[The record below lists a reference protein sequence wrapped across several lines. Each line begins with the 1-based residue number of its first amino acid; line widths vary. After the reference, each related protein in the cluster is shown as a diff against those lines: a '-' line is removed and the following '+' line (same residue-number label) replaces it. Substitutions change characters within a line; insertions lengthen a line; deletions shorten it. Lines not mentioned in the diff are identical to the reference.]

1 MSFGEKLQKL
11 RKAQG
16 LSQEELVARLSVT
29 RQTISKW
36 ELDQS
41 TPELGLLA
49 QISDIFSV
57 TTDYLIKT
65 EEGDA
70 SAGEETPGGAVQQE
84 PQARLTPFI
93 VLLCVGILC
102 MAMIWAPFLSAGD
115 YEVVDTSGK
124 VLYTG
129 FMAYLKAKKAEAV
142 FFLCAGAAAVG
153 LIGLIA
159 SAFKE
164 SDPSAI
170 LPAGGI
176 ARFSASATGAPLSAG
191 NRDAIKDAFKPK
203 G

>member
-16 LSQEELVARLSVT
+16 LSQEELAARLSVP
-29 RQTISKW
+29 RQTISK
-36 ELDQS
+36 
-41 TPELGLLA
+41 
-49 QISDIFSV
+49 
-57 TTDYLIKT
+57 
-65 EEGDA
+65 
-70 SAGEETPGGAVQQE
+70 
-84 PQARLTPFI
+84 ARLTPFI
-93 VLLCVGILC
+93 VRLCVGILC
-102 MAMIWAPFLSAGD
+102 LAMIWAPFLSAGD

-164 SDPSAI
+164 SDP
-170 LPAGGI
+170 
-176 ARFSASATGAPLSAG
+176 
-191 NRDAIKDAFKPK
+191 KE
-203 G
+203 

>member
-16 LSQEELVARLSVT
+16 LSQEELAARLSVT

-65 EEGDA
+65 EAGDA

-102 MAMIWAPFLSAGD
+102 MVMIWAPFLSAGD

-164 SDPSAI
+164 SDP
-170 LPAGGI
+170 
-176 ARFSASATGAPLSAG
+176 
-191 NRDAIKDAFKPK
+191 KE
-203 G
+203 

>member
-1 MSFGEKLQKL
+1 M
-11 RKAQG
+11 
-16 LSQEELVARLSVT
+16 
-29 RQTISKW
+29 
-36 ELDQS
+36 
-41 TPELGLLA
+41 
-49 QISDIFSV
+49 

-164 SDPSAI
+164 SDP
-170 LPAGGI
+170 
-176 ARFSASATGAPLSAG
+176 
-191 NRDAIKDAFKPK
+191 KE
-203 G
+203 